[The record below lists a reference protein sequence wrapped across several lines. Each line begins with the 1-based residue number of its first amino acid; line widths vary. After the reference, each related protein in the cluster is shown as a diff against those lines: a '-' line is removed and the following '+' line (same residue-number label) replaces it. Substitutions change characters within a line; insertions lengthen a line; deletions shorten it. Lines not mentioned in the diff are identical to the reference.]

1 MTKGGQLDG
10 GQMRLTLGKEE
21 MKMVG
26 RKMLFA
32 LAVFLAIAAFP
43 GFSGLAQIEARDLG
57 YQAKPLNPG
66 VTAPACVAGG
76 ALTWNDAALVMKVE
90 IRDVDYP
97 AQDRSNVKITHIQ
110 VSNLG
115 TAEVG
120 AVQDIVFLDKDNRC
134 IDTPWGIT
142 AWGQT
147 RDIPDWEIP
156 DEGSQILQVVVFLD
170 TTANLASVYQGKTLQ
185 LQLRLT
191 YKEQPSGFAAPQTF
205 TSPGIEDKAPELIW
219 NGGFEAAVD
228 NNYSGGILT
237 LGGTHKVQEFT
248 LCDNDAQLSRPVLRE
263 VWVVNLG
270 DADEY
275 DLAEIHLYVKGNPTP
290 IATIQIP
297 ATPFTPGTPVQIT
310 PTDFGY
316 TFTDDT
322 CTTFQIGVKVSPYA
336 FPGHTV
342 QFETTVIAEEP
353 NGTGIH
359 SSVAPKISD
368 GTPEAIVTGP
378 AVPAGMDAI
387 TIHNPNLPAQAEG
400 FVTIHWKSH
409 DPAVGLG
416 GLQGTLIW
424 NPEVIDP
431 IDDPHNPADDETPF
445 VVLPPYNDDYIISS
459 ATINHLVGRATFT
472 LSYNFGVTSV
482 PVIDGDIFKFK
493 VKGVGAVGDQTQ
505 LELSLVEALDDAS
518 PPNNITANVF
528 VCPGPITLVVLG
540 DVDGSGRITIHDA
553 LLVAQHLVGLLTLTA
568 EQLLIADATQDG
580 TVDSA
585 DVAEIARKAITAEGA
600 GATGKAIGARAGEPS
615 GLEVRSVALT
625 SRSGGLAFTV
635 EGQGIVGAKVEVYS
649 LGGKRLFD
657 SGFAAGNA
665 LEWNMR
671 SGQGS
676 LLANGVYLYVVT
688 VKGYN
693 GELARSEVR
702 KLIILR

>member
-1 MTKGGQLDG
+1 MA
-10 GQMRLTLGKEE
+10 
-21 MKMVG
+21 
-26 RKMLFA
+26 RKLLLA
-32 LAVFLAIAAFP
+32 LAVFLALASFIGFAAM
-43 GFSGLAQIEARDLG
+43 AQIEARDLG

-66 VTAPACVAGG
+66 VTAPACAAGS

-120 AVQDIVFLDKDNRC
+120 AVKDIIFLDKDNRC
-134 IDTPWGIT
+134 IDTLWPIT
-142 AWGQT
+142 AWGET
-147 RDIPDWEIP
+147 RNIPDWEIA
-156 DEGSQILQVVVFLD
+156 DEGTQILQVVVFLD
-170 TTANLASVYQGKTLQ
+170 DTDHLAGVFQGKTLR

-191 YKEQPSGFAAPQTF
+191 YEEQPSGFSTPQTF
-205 TSPGIEDKAPELIW
+205 TSPGIEDKAPEIIW

-297 ATPFTPGTPVQIT
+297 ATPFTPGTPVRIT
-310 PTDFGY
+310 PVGFGY

-322 CTTFQIGVKVSPYA
+322 CATFQIGVKVSPYA

-342 QFETTVIAEEP
+342 QFETTVVAEEP
-353 NGTGIH
+353 NGTEID
-359 SSVAPKISD
+359 SSVWPKMSD

-378 AVPAGMDAI
+378 AIPAGMDAI
-387 TIHNPNLPAQAEG
+387 IIHNPNLPANAEG
-400 FVTIHWKSH
+400 FVTIRWKSH

-416 GLQGTLIW
+416 GIQGTLIW
-424 NPEVIDP
+424 NPNVIDP

-445 VVLPPYNDDYIISS
+445 VVLPPYNDDYTISS
-459 ATINHLVGRATFT
+459 ATINHLEGRATFT
-472 LSYNFGVTSV
+472 LSYNFGLTSV

-493 VKGVGAVGDQTQ
+493 VNGVGAVGDQTQ
-505 LELSLVEALDDAS
+505 LELSLVEVLDDAS

-528 VCPGPITLVVLG
+528 VCPGPITLVILG

-585 DVAEIARKAITAEGA
+585 DVAEIARKAITAEA
-600 GATGKAIGARAGEPS
+600 ASAAAEALGKATSPTELQIRA
-615 GLEVRSVALT
+615 VAL
-625 SRSGGLAFTV
+625 SSSSGTLGFRV
-635 EGQGIVGAKVEVYS
+635 EGQGIAAAKVEIYS
-649 LGGKRLFD
+649 LSGKRLFD
-657 SGFAAGNA
+657 SGFAAGTS

-671 SGQGS
+671 TAQGA

-688 VKGYN
+688 VRGYN
-693 GELARSEVR
+693 GELATTGVR
-702 KLIILR
+702 KLVILR